1 MQLHISLILLASVGF
16 PRITEAFSPGFLAPS
31 YQSWFLARRRSSCEP
46 SRKFQPYDYTRL
58 VSTKMVP
65 QASSELDAP
74 LKTLNWSTDQKKLA
88 AIEAAF
94 YAAPVV
100 LVCGAVRLL
109 GLDWRPFVA
118 GGLSAG
124 IAHAIATPMNVI
136 KTRMQTNPEL

>member
-1 MQLHISLILLASVGF
+1 MVAQGSSK
-16 PRITEAFSPGFLAPS
+16 PRAA
-31 YQSWFLARRRSSCEP
+31 
-46 SRKFQPYDYTRL
+46 
-58 VSTKMVP
+58 V
-65 QASSELDAP
+65 
-74 LKTLNWSTDQKKLA
+74 KTLNWRTDLKKLA

-94 YAAPVV
+94 YSAPVV
-100 LVCGAVRLL
+100 LVCGAVRLF